1 MSVSRH
7 SRLALLALLAAS
19 TIVAGC
25 GESGG
30 EQSVSSGAPTPPC
43 VEPEQV
49 VQFSADDGVQL
60 TGALWGEGDVGIVLA
75 HMYNGDICQWR
86 LFAPRLTDR
95 FQVLAFDF
103 RGYSSR
109 HPQPASHIER
119 DVAAA
124 AAELRR
130 RGAKNVVL
138 IGGSM
143 GGAVVLE
150 AAAPMRPPPAGVV
163 SLSAPIGSSGV
174 DASLAVK
181 TLTVPVLFMAARLD
195 RDFAAEARFLWRAAK
210 SPDKRLAIYPGA
222 LHGVDLVENA
232 HAEQR
237 VFAFIEAVT

>member
-1 MSVSRH
+1 VSRP

-30 EQSVSSGAPTPPC
+30 EKSVSGAPPPPC

-49 VQFSADDGVQL
+49 VEFSADDGVQL
-60 TGALWGEGDVGIVLA
+60 IGALWGEGDVGIVLA
-75 HMYNGDICQWR
+75 HMYDGDLCQWR
-86 LFAPRLTDR
+86 LFAPRLADR
-95 FQVLAFDF
+95 YQVLAFDF

-130 RGAKNVVL
+130 RGAKKVVL

-150 AAAPMRPPPAGVV
+150 AAAQMRAPPAGVV
-163 SLSAPIGSSGV
+163 SLSAPIGASGV